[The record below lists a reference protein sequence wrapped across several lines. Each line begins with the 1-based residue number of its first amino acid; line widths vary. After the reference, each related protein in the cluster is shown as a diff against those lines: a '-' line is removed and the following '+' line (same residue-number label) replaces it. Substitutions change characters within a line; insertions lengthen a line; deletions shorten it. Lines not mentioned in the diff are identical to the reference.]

1 MLTIW
6 TDRFSQKLT
15 NVVRVQGY
23 NVIYTGM
30 FTFTNM
36 GFTTIF
42 ITVPFVPFRSF
53 P

>member
-6 TDRFSQKLT
+6 TDRLQ
-15 NVVRVQGY
+15 VQGY
-23 NVIYTGM
+23 NVIYAGM

-36 GFTTIF
+36 GITTIF
-42 ITVPFVPFRSF
+42 ITVPFVPFLSF

>member
-6 TDRFSQKLT
+6 TNRFSQKLT

-23 NVIYTGM
+23 NVIYADM
-30 FTFTNM
+30 FIFPNM
-36 GFTTIF
+36 EFTTIF
-42 ITVPFVPFRSF
+42 ITVPFVPFLSF